1 MLRTI
6 KTWEGSTW
14 FIMNTYLTFVN
25 IFFSCLCQDY
35 KMVTIANLYR
45 MYFNCVDR
53 LHVLNVTS
61 DLVIQVHKIHAF
73 VTQCELGGN

>member
-35 KMVTIANLYR
+35 KMVTFAKLYR
-45 MYFNCVDR
+45 YTKFM
-53 LHVLNVTS
+53 LLLLNVNWEVIDSLNSDVDFTS
-61 DLVIQVHKIHAF
+61 KQH
-73 VTQCELGGN
+73 